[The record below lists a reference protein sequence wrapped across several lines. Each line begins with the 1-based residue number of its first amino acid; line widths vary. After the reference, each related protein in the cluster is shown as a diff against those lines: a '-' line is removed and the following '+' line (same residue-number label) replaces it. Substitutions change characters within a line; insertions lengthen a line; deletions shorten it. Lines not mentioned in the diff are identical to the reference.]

1 MSIFDKKEPAQNL
14 GQKHINTAL
23 SYEEDKELMFKRS
36 NKIAW
41 TVASLAIAF
50 NVATVAIGGYF
61 AKSIIEKV
69 SEPKIL
75 GFDRS
80 TGVFDYIT
88 TVNQGA
94 IEELE
99 GKEALDKFLVN
110 NYIQTRESYTYQT
123 IQKTYELTQLFSS
136 DDVADQYRKEYDKE
150 DSLDKVLKTGTAT
163 VKVNSIVLEK
173 IGSENIATARIEV
186 LYSEKEKLGDYKRN
200 YTVRLSYEFKPEVE
214 LNLSSRMENPLG
226 FFVTSYQR
234 VQENL

>member
-41 TVASLAIAF
+41 TIAALAIAF

-61 AKSIIEKV
+61 GKSIIEKV

-80 TGVFDYIT
+80 TGAFDYIT

-110 NYIQTRESYTYQT
+110 NYIQIRESYTYQT

-136 DDVADQYRKEYDKE
+136 DDVADQYRQEYDRE
-150 DSLDKVLKTGTAT
+150 DSLDKLLKTGTAT
-163 VKVNSIVLEK
+163 VKVNSIVLEQ
-173 IGSENIATARIEV
+173 ISGENIATARIEV
-186 LYSEKEKLGDYKRN
+186 LYNEKEKLGEFKRN
-200 YTVRLSYEFKPEVE
+200 YTVRLSYTYKPEIE